1 MRTPASFGRKPAA
14 TAAIFFVLLA
24 AAHAETVEFGSGEQL
39 LPQHSVDH
47 ARTFIYN
54 NVFILRPDQFE
65 SVRVLP
71 ASERAARPAA
81 TSGDAKTAAADVCSR
96 LMAEFEDDDAE
107 FERFLRLYVRV
118 KAIFKEHK
126 QQGSMKKEED
136 VVVTHFA
143 QVAKQNALGDDEQ
156 EAAGGSPGQEQPTA
170 RPRPHSTVP
179 PLLDEIDDEE
189 VAEAGATP
197 PSTRTHEKPEAA
209 VNASVTTNDSEQPT
223 AESTGNEEYEKLP
236 FKPANLGRRPITIE
250 EWKKRVAQ
258 NRLASTTPTASA
270 DPTAPK
276 PKEDE
281 PKPTELPQK
290 PIENLG
296 DSTASADPIAPS
308 TPKPKED
315 EPKDESGH
323 PKFMTDLFKDL
334 KDVFAG

>member
-1 MRTPASFGRKPAA
+1 MRTSASFGRVPAA

-24 AAHAETVEFGSGEQL
+24 AAHAETVEFGSGELL

-54 NVFILRPDQFE
+54 NVFIVRPDQFE

-71 ASERAARPAA
+71 APQSAVRPVA

-107 FERFLRLYVRV
+107 FERFLRLYARV
-118 KAIFKEHK
+118 KTTFKEHK
-126 QQGSMKKEED
+126 QQEAKKED
-136 VVVTHFA
+136 VVVAHFA
-143 QVAKQNALGDDEQ
+143 QVAKQSAPVHHKE
-156 EAAGGSPGQEQPTA
+156 EEAGGSAGEEQPTA
-170 RPRPHSTVP
+170 RPRPHSTVS
-179 PLLDEIDDEE
+179 PLLEAIDDEGTLD
-189 VAEAGATP
+189 AP
-197 PSTRTHEKPEAA
+197 PPTRTHENPE
-209 VNASVTTNDSEQPT
+209 VVTNASVATNGEQPT
-223 AESTGNEEYEKLP
+223 AESTDSEEYLNVE
-236 FKPANLGRRPITIE
+236 FRPANPGHRPITIE

-258 NRLASTTPTASA
+258 NRLSSTTPTASA
-270 DPTAPK
+270 DLTALMS
-276 PKEDE
+276 KEDK

-290 PIENLG
+290 PAENSG
-296 DSTASADPIAPS
+296 DSTASADPTAP
-308 TPKPKED
+308 TAPKPKED